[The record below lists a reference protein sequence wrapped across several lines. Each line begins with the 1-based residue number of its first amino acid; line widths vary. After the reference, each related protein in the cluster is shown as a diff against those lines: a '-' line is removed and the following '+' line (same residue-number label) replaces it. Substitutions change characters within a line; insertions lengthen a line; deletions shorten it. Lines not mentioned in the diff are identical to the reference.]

1 MKTVS
6 VTARTRGSDHA
17 SDSDFENNLLELI
30 PSLQAF
36 SYTMC
41 RNRGL
46 AEDLAQEALTSAWR
60 ARRSFKAGTN
70 MKAWLFTILRN
81 RHLSLKRCAWRQ
93 TFLDPET
100 AELIP
105 APPDEQRWA
114 SELSDVVR
122 AVYSLRPEQREALM
136 LVAVAGYSYDEAAAI
151 GRLPAGT
158 MKSRVARGRRN
169 LVKILNDVVPIPR
182 GRGTPEQKSLDRL
195 LALLDNHLS
204 AGRDTKAKPAPVSK
218 APVQFTPRSRLN
230 VAAVAL

>member
-6 VTARTRGSDHA
+6 VTARTRGSEHA

-30 PSLQAF
+30 PAVRAF

-93 TFLDPET
+93 TFLDTET
-100 AELIP
+100 AESIP

-114 SELSDVVR
+114 SELSDVMR

-169 LVKILNDVVPIPR
+169 LVKILKGVVPTSR
-182 GRGTPEQKSLDRL
+182 KHWASGYSSLDQL

-204 AGRDTKAKPAPVSK
+204 AGRDPKCMDRLRFASEGVLTEVADMYPAC
-218 APVQFTPRSRLN
+218 
-230 VAAVAL
+230 